1 MVLVTATKPAESAI
15 GGGIAFAASGT
26 TLPTTA
32 TAALAAAFKNFG
44 YISTDG
50 VSRSIDISSE
60 TIRAWGGDVVAVLKN
75 EKTETFTFRMLES
88 DNVDA
93 LALIFGTAS
102 GTLQSGITVQSE
114 MPDNTDYVFAITMA
128 LRDGYV
134 ERLVIPKG
142 VITSIGEINYV
153 DNDVVGFELTITAM
167 ADSTGVT
174 CYEYVAKPATT

>member
-1 MVLVTATKPAESAI
+1 MALVSATKPASSTI
-15 GGGIAFAASGT
+15 GGGVAFAAGGT
-26 TLPTTA
+26 TLPTSA

-50 VSRSIDISSE
+50 VRRSIDITSE
-60 TIRAWGGDVVAVLKN
+60 TIKAWGGDVVAVLNN
-75 EKTETFTFRMLES
+75 EKVETFTFKILEV

-102 GTLQSGITVQSE
+102 GALNTGITVQSKFPE
-114 MPDNTDYVFAITMA
+114 NTENVYAITMA
-128 LRDGYV
+128 LKDGYV

-142 VITSIGEINYV
+142 VITSIGEISYV
-153 DNDVVGFELTITAM
+153 DNDVTGVEITVTAL

-174 CYEYVAKPATT
+174 CYDYIAKPGT